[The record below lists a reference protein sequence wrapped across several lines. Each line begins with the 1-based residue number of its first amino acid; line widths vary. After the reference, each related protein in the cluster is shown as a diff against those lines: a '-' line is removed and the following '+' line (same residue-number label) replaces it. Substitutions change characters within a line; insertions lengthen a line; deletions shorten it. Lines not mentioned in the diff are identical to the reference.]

1 MSRLK
6 ILSWWWGCQVIGGQK
21 GHLFAL
27 GAQECDIIR
36 SSTCKRSSCEVSIVQ
51 LIAQKSQQDLCF
63 ASKWHSTKGS
73 GTTLI
78 ETLSDHTQWRNHPFF
93 VLLRRFFFEDDN
105 QASRTN
111 IKEQRTKKSLKMWLK
126 LEFFKQWTFGIVCVA
141 FFCLSIKECWCFIE
155 SRGCL
160 IKYGCTPACVKLECR
175 ENSWIFLPDAP
186 TIQNACHWEFLY
198 RHAFHSYAGTQSSS
212 LHWWC
217 GPTFAGRTLKP
228 FFANAP
234 FRIS

>member
-111 IKEQRTKKSLKMWLK
+111 IKYFTNIPFLERTTKKSVKMWLK
-126 LEFFKQWTFGIVCVA
+126 QEIFKQWTFGIVCVA
-141 FFCLSIKECWCFIE
+141 FLSLNKGMLMFYRVPWLSNKIWLHPCL
-155 SRGCL
+155 R
-160 IKYGCTPACVKLECR
+160 
-175 ENSWIFLPDAP
+175 
-186 TIQNACHWEFLY
+186 
-198 RHAFHSYAGTQSSS
+198 
-212 LHWWC
+212 
-217 GPTFAGRTLKP
+217 
-228 FFANAP
+228 
-234 FRIS
+234 

>member
-1 MSRLK
+1 MFWKGLMSRLK

-93 VLLRRFFFEDDN
+93 VLLLRFFFEDDN

-111 IKEQRTKKSLKMWLK
+111 IKYFTNISALKRTTNWKIYQNVVKTGIFQTVDFWNSVCS
-126 LEFFKQWTFGIVCVA
+126 FFVSQ
-141 FFCLSIKECWCFIE
+141 
-155 SRGCL
+155 
-160 IKYGCTPACVKLECR
+160 
-175 ENSWIFLPDAP
+175 
-186 TIQNACHWEFLY
+186 
-198 RHAFHSYAGTQSSS
+198 
-212 LHWWC
+212 
-217 GPTFAGRTLKP
+217 
-228 FFANAP
+228 
-234 FRIS
+234 